1 MYKKYGNKILLVDD
15 DVKNLQVAMSILKN
29 YNVIYAQSGEKA
41 LELLAKNDFD
51 LILLDVIM
59 PLMDGYHVCSKIKEN
74 EKTKNIPIIFLTV
87 KDDEK
92 DIVKGFDLGAVD
104 YITKPFYSEV
114 LLKRVEVHLK
124 IARLMHEL
132 EHINLNLNKTV
143 EEQVEQ
149 IRQKDEIIIQQL
161 KITAMAS
168 IIDVI
173 TLQWKK
179 PLDKIKL
186 YLQSLNLKVENIE
199 ELTGYETF
207 KNTFYEVNKLDEI
220 MNDFHRFFNN
230 HKNKE
235 NVNLKVSL
243 DNALFLLKDEMQK
256 LNVNINIQGDI
267 LLSLNI
273 VLDEIKHIFTKLIS
287 KSILNFRNNNSSL
300 NNKFINISFENI
312 NESIFITYEDNA
324 KSYEDNQ
331 INKFFLAPSSLNNDD
346 FDLGFYL
353 VKVFIEKNFGLISIE
368 KTNDGIKYIIRFNK

>member
-132 EHINLNLNKTV
+132 DHINLNLNKTV

-230 HKNKE
+230 HKSKE

-256 LNVNINIQGDI
+256 LNININIQGDI

-300 NNKFINISFENI
+300 NNKFIRATCRFPQ
-312 NESIFITYEDNA
+312 TT
-324 KSYEDNQ
+324 
-331 INKFFLAPSSLNNDD
+331 NN
-346 FDLGFYL
+346 L
-353 VKVFIEKNFGLISIE
+353 S
-368 KTNDGIKYIIRFNK
+368 

>member
-15 DVKNLQVAMSILKN
+15 DAKNLQVAMNILKN

-41 LELLAKNDFD
+41 LELLDKNDFD
-51 LILLDVIM
+51 LILLDIIM

-74 EKTKNIPIIFLTV
+74 EKTKNIPIVFLTV

-104 YITKPFYSEV
+104 YIVKPFYSEV

-132 EHINLNLNKTV
+132 EQMNLNLNKTV

-149 IRQKDEIIIQQL
+149 IRQKDEIIIQQS
-161 KITAMAS
+161 KISAMAS

-173 TLQWKK
+173 TLQLKK
-179 PLDKIKL
+179 PVDRIKL
-186 YLQSLNLKVENIE
+186 YLQSLNIKITNIE
-199 ELTGYETF
+199 ELRSDETF
-207 KNTFYEVNKLDEI
+207 KNTLYEINKLDEI
-220 MNDFHRFFNN
+220 MNDFHKSFNN

-235 NVNLKVSL
+235 NVNVKVSL
-243 DNALFLLKDEMQK
+243 DNALFPLKDEMK
-256 LNVNINIQGDI
+256 RENVNINIQGDI

-273 VLDEIKHIFTKLIS
+273 VFDEIKHIFSKLLN
-287 KSILNFRNNNSSL
+287 KSIMNFKNNSTS
-300 NNKFINISFENI
+300 NSRFIDISFENL

-324 KSYEDNQ
+324 KTYKQKELDN
-331 INKFFLAPSSLNNDD
+331 FFLAPNSITADD

-368 KTNDGIKYIIRFNK
+368 KTNDGIKYIIRFDK